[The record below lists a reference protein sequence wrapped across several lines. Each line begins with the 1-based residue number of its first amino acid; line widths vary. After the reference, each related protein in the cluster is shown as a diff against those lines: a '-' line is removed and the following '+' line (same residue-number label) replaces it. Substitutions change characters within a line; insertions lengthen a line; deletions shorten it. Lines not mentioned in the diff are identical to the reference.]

1 MEILSNKKLGST
13 CNICSKELSSKQ
25 NLKHH
30 MNIHTG
36 ERPFH
41 CNFPGCLANY
51 KHASQL
57 SNHKIIHKPQPTMK
71 ISHDFTDLRSFLA
84 MVINYFE
91 CDAKLRI
98 IIPAGPFT
106 VEDCTLNPIIN
117 RKSWSILPKFNPS
130 L

>member
-1 MEILSNKKLGST
+1 METLTNKKLVST

-36 ERPFH
+36 ERPFQ
-41 CNFPGCLANY
+41 CNYPGCMAAY

-57 SNHKIIHKPQPTMK
+57 SNHKIIHKPPTVK
-71 ISHDFTDLRSFLA
+71 VVYEFGDLRSFLGL
-84 MVINYFE
+84 VIK
-91 CDAKLRI
+91 CLGSDAKPRI
-98 IIPAGPFT
+98 KIPTGPFSA
-106 VEDCTLNPIIN
+106 EDCTLNPILN
-117 RKSWSILPKFNPS
+117 QQFGSKLPNFNPS